1 MQLNRLIKELSQE
14 NILSPEIKTCI
25 VRILSRKESRLMLPE
40 EKARVKIDKQLR
52 NVGWCIVSRNEYLP
66 NSTVAV
72 KEALM
77 VGNTE
82 SDYLLFIDGKAIA
95 VVEAKREE
103 NPLGDDVKKQAEDY
117 AVSPQSWYAL
127 WFEKL
132 IPLVYMANGNKIYFK
147 NMLVEDSEYEE
158 LSQMHSPKKMLQM
171 VGKKSE
177 YGALPLLE
185 KRGLRDCQY
194 NAEIKFEESLKLGNK
209 KNLAVLATGSG
220 KTYLACLASYR
231 LLNYTS
237 TKRILFLVDRNN
249 LARQTETEFS
259 LFDRTENQM
268 RMGDLYTINR
278 LKKETDI
285 KSDIVISTI
294 QKLFA
299 VLTGQDIQEGN
310 EDAEDEIAKNDEEKD
325 NNEVVELGDDL
336 KLPPDYFQLI
346 IVDEC
351 HRSIYGKWKKVLD
364 YFSSAT
370 VLGLT
375 ATPTPEAYAYFNN
388 NIIEQYTYDDSV
400 VDGVNVPPRIYRI
413 ITDVTEHGGTIE
425 KGSKVI
431 ETAKR
436 SGKSETH
443 NAQTTVEYG
452 STELDRSIVNK
463 SQIREVLMAY
473 KKAIYEDLYPER
485 EKKWEYIPKT
495 LIFAKSDSHAT
506 DIVEIAKEVFK
517 TEFENDELPENF
529 VQKITYSSG
538 DSNAL
543 IRELRTE
550 KDFRIAVTVTLVA
563 TGTDVKP
570 LEVVLFMKD
579 VHSDVLYTQMKGRGC
594 RVISDDKLKEVT
606 PNADTKECY
615 YIVDAVGVTESEK
628 NIPKPGAGQGPKRAL
643 SLEHLLE
650 RLAHNEV
657 SDDNLMLLRD
667 YCSTIN
673 RRYEESV
680 LFSRHL
686 DYFIT
691 NYGFAPRKLA
701 NDINTAFAEGTLVE
715 YIDPSHD
722 NTERM
727 ALIYCLIGN
736 LQARNKLLEMQRG
749 YMVESDD
756 RDKVL
761 YAGFSKESARTYIE
775 NFEKYLEDNKDS
787 IEALRIIYNSEDIV
801 ITHEMLIELR
811 DRLLAESRQYGVYQI
826 WKNYK
831 ILDEQGDVEV
841 LDGKENVNA
850 LTNLIQIVR
859 YAYKKN
865 SKLTSLINGYAQR
878 FTLYCGQAQRVLTE
892 DQKDIMQQIAEYI
905 INDGAIMVM
914 ELNETDTEL
923 WKRAV
928 KSFGGEALASEIQ
941 TLSKFILKVA

>member
-1 MQLNRLIKELSQE
+1 
-14 NILSPEIKTCI
+14 
-25 VRILSRKESRLMLPE
+25 MLPE

-52 NVGWCIVSRNEYLP
+52 NAGWDIISRNEYLP
-66 NSTVAV
+66 NSTTAV

-82 SDYLLFIDGKAIA
+82 SDYLLFVDGKAIA

-103 NPLGDDVKKQAEDY
+103 NPLGDEVKKQAEDY

-158 LSQMHSPKKMLQM
+158 LSQMHSPKKMLQII
-171 VGKKSE
+171 GKKSE

-194 NAEIKFEESLKLGNK
+194 KAETKLEESLKLGNK

-231 LLNYTS
+231 LLNYTQ
-237 TKRILFLVDRNN
+237 TKRILFLADRNN
-249 LARQTETEFS
+249 LAKQALSEFS
-259 LFDRTENQM
+259 LFDRTENMQQM
-268 RMGDLYTINR
+268 GNLYTIKR
-278 LKKETDI
+278 LRKENDVNA
-285 KSDIVISTI
+285 DIVISTI

-299 VLTGQDIQEGN
+299 VLTGQAIQDGN
-310 EDAEDEIAKNDEEKD
+310 EDEEDELAKKNEEKD
-325 NNEVVELGDDL
+325 SKEVVELGNDL

-364 YFSSAT
+364 YFSGAT

-375 ATPTPEAYAYFNN
+375 ATPTPEAYAFFNN
-388 NIIEQYTYDDSV
+388 NIIENYKYEDSI
-400 VDGVNVPPRIYRI
+400 VDGVNVPSRIYRI
-413 ITDVTEHGGTIE
+413 ITDVTAHGGTIE
-425 KGSKVI
+425 QGAKVVEI
-431 ETAKR
+431 AKR
-436 SGKSETH
+436 TGKSETH
-443 NAQTTVEYG
+443 AAPITVEYG
-452 STELDRSIVNK
+452 SSELDRSVVNK
-463 SQIREVLMAY
+463 NQIREVLLAY

-485 EKKWEYIPKT
+485 DKKWEYIPKT
-495 LIFAKSDSHAT
+495 LIFAKDDNHAT
-506 DIVEIAKEVFK
+506 EIVEIAEDVFK
-517 TEFENDELPENF
+517 TEFENDILPKNY
-529 VQKITYSSG
+529 VQKITYTAG
-538 DSNAL
+538 DSDAL
-543 IRELRTE
+543 ITDLRTT

-628 NIPKPGAGQGPKRAL
+628 HIPKPGVGPGPKRPL

-680 LFSRHL
+680 LFGRHL

-691 NYGFAPRKLA
+691 SYGFAPRKLA

-715 YIDPSHD
+715 YISPSHD
-722 NTERM
+722 NTARM

-749 YMVESDD
+749 YMVESGDD
-756 RDKVL
+756 DKVL
-761 YAGFSKESARTYIE
+761 YAGFSKESAKTYIE

-787 IEALRIIYNSEDIV
+787 IEALRIIYNSEDTL
-801 ITHEMLIELR
+801 ITHEMLMELQ
-811 DRLLAESRQYGVYQI
+811 DRLLAESRQYGAYQI

-831 ILDEQGDVEV
+831 LLDEQGDVEA
-841 LDGKENVNA
+841 LDGKANVNA

-865 SKLTSLINGYAQR
+865 QKLTSLINGYAQR
-878 FTLYCGQAQRVLTE
+878 FSLYCGRAQRVLTE

-905 INDGAIMVM
+905 INDGAITVM

-928 KSFGGEALASEIQ
+928 KSFGGATLASEIQ

>member
-1 MQLNRLIKELSQE
+1 
-14 NILSPEIKTCI
+14 
-25 VRILSRKESRLMLPE
+25 MLPE

-52 NVGWCIVSRNEYLP
+52 NAGWDIVARNEYLP
-66 NSTVAV
+66 NSTSAV

-77 VGNTE
+77 GGNTE

-103 NPLGDDVKKQAEDY
+103 NPLGDEVKKQAEDY
-117 AVSPQSWYAL
+117 AVSPQAWYGL
-127 WFEKL
+127 WFDGL

-147 NMLVEDSEYEE
+147 NMLVPDSEYEE

-194 NAEIKFEESLKLGNK
+194 RAEVKFEVSLKMGNK

-231 LLNYTS
+231 LLNYTP

-249 LARQTETEFS
+249 LARQTESEFS
-259 LFDRTENQM
+259 VFDRTEGQQK
-268 RMGDLYTINR
+268 MGNLYTINR
-278 LKKETDI
+278 LKKEEDI
-285 KSDIVISTI
+285 RGDIVISTI
-294 QKLFA
+294 QKLFC
-299 VLTGQDIQEGN
+299 VLTGQAINDSD
-310 EDAEDEIAKNDEEKD
+310 EDAEDEKAKADEEKD
-325 NNEVVELGDDL
+325 SKTVIDLGNDL

-364 YFSSAT
+364 YFSGAT

-375 ATPTPEAYAYFNN
+375 ATPTPEAYAYFNKN
-388 NIIEQYTYDDSV
+388 VIEEYTYDDSV

-413 ITDVTEHGGTIE
+413 ITDVTAHGGTIE
-425 KGSKVI
+425 KGSKVT
-431 ETAKR
+431 ETSKRTGKTESIDAKV
-436 SGKSETH
+436 S
-443 NAQTTVEYG
+443 VEY
-452 STELDRSIVNK
+452 SASELDRSVVNK
-463 SQIREVLMAY
+463 KQIKEVLLAY
-473 KKAIYEDLYPER
+473 KKAIYEDLYPSR
-485 EKKWEYIPKT
+485 EQKWEYIPKT
-495 LIFAKSDSHAT
+495 LIFAKDDNHAT
-506 DIVEIAKEVFK
+506 EIVDIARDVFK
-517 TEFENDELPENF
+517 TEFDNEAIPEKF
-529 VQKITYSSG
+529 VQKITYSAG

-543 IRELRTE
+543 IRDLRTE
-550 KDFRIAVTVTLVA
+550 KEFRIAVTVTLVA

-628 NIPKPGAGQGPKRAL
+628 RIPKPGPDGPSKKNL

-657 SDDNLMLLRD
+657 SDENLMLLRD

-680 LFSRHL
+680 LFGRHL

-691 NYGFAPRKLA
+691 NFGFAPRKLA
-701 NDINTAFAEGTLVE
+701 NDINTAFSQGMLVE
-715 YIDPSHD
+715 YISPSHD
-722 NTERM
+722 NSVRM
-727 ALIYCLIGN
+727 GLIYCLIGN

-749 YMVESDD
+749 YLIETGDD
-756 RDKVL
+756 DQVL
-761 YAGFSKESARTYIE
+761 YAGFSKESAKTYIQ
-775 NFEKYLEDNKDS
+775 NFEKYLEDHKDD
-787 IEALRIIYNSEDIV
+787 IEALRIIYNSEDKV
-801 ITHEMLIELR
+801 ITHDMLMELR
-811 DRLLAESRQYGVYQI
+811 DRLLSESRQYGVYQI

-831 ILDEQGDVEV
+831 ILDEQGDVEA
-841 LDGKENVNA
+841 LDGKANVNA

-865 SKLTSLINGYAQR
+865 QKLTSLINGYAQR
-878 FTLYCGQAQRVLTE
+878 FSLYCGQNQRVLTE
-892 DQKDIMQQIAEYI
+892 EQKDIMKQIAEYI
-905 INDGAIMVM
+905 INDGAISVM

-923 WKRAV
+923 WKKAV
-928 KSFGGEALASEIQ
+928 KSFGGKTLASEIQ
-941 TLSKFILKVA
+941 SLSKFILKVA

>member
-1 MQLNRLIKELSQE
+1 
-14 NILSPEIKTCI
+14 
-25 VRILSRKESRLMLPE
+25 MLPE

-52 NVGWCIVSRNEYLP
+52 NAGWDIVARNEYLP
-66 NSTVAV
+66 NSTSAV

-77 VGNTE
+77 GGNTE

-103 NPLGDDVKKQAEDY
+103 NPLGDEVKKQAEDY
-117 AVSPQSWYAL
+117 AVSPQDWYGV

-147 NMLVEDSEYEE
+147 NMLVENSDYEE
-158 LSQMHSPKKMLQM
+158 LSQMHSPKKMLQII
-171 VGKKSE
+171 GKKSE
-177 YGALPLLE
+177 YGALPLIE
-185 KRGLRDCQY
+185 KRGLRACQY
-194 NAEIKFEESLKLGNK
+194 RAEVKFEESLKMGNK

-220 KTYLACLASYR
+220 KTYLACLAAYR

-249 LARQTETEFS
+249 LARQTESEFS
-259 LFDRTENQM
+259 VFDRTEGQQK
-268 RMGDLYTINR
+268 MGNLYTINR
-278 LKKETDI
+278 LKKEEDI
-285 KSDIVISTI
+285 KGDIVISTI
-294 QKLFA
+294 QKLFC
-299 VLTGQDIQEGN
+299 VLTGQEINDSD
-310 EDAEDEIAKNDEEKD
+310 EDAEDEKAKADEEKD
-325 NNEVVELGDDL
+325 SKTVVDLGNDL

-364 YFSSAT
+364 YFSGAT

-375 ATPTPEAYAYFNN
+375 ATPTPEAYAYFNKN
-388 NIIEQYTYDDSV
+388 VIEEYSYDDSV
-400 VDGVNVPPRIYRI
+400 VDGVNVPPRVYRI
-413 ITDVTEHGGTIE
+413 ITDITAHGGTIE
-425 KGSKVI
+425 NGAKITETSKR
-431 ETAKR
+431 T
-436 SGKSETH
+436 GKSETID
-443 NAQTTVEYG
+443 AGSSVEYG
-452 STELDRSIVNK
+452 ASELDRSVVNK
-463 SQIREVLMAY
+463 KQIKEVLMAY
-473 KKAIYEDLYPER
+473 KKALYEDLYPSRER
-485 EKKWEYIPKT
+485 KWEYIPKT
-495 LIFAKSDSHAT
+495 LIFAKSDPHAN
-506 DIVEIAKEVFK
+506 DIVEIVEEVFK
-517 TEFENDELPENF
+517 VEFENGKLPKNF
-529 VQKITYSSG
+529 VKKITYTAG

-543 IRELRTE
+543 IRDLRTE

-628 NIPKPGAGQGPKRAL
+628 HIPKPGPDGSGKKNL

-657 SDDNLMLLRD
+657 SDENLMLLRD

-680 LFSRHL
+680 LFGRHL

-691 NYGFAPRKLA
+691 NFGFAPRKLA
-701 NDINTAFAEGTLVE
+701 NDINTAFAQGTLVE
-715 YIDPSHD
+715 YISPSHD
-722 NTERM
+722 NSMRM
-727 ALIYCLIGN
+727 GLIYCLIGN

-749 YMVESDD
+749 YLVETGDD
-756 RDKVL
+756 DKVL
-761 YAGFSKESARTYIE
+761 YAGFSKETAKKYIE
-775 NFEKYLEDNKDS
+775 NFEKYLEDHKDD
-787 IEALRIIYNSEDIV
+787 IEALRIIYNSEDKV
-801 ITHEMLIELR
+801 ITHDMLMELR
-811 DRLLAESRQYGVYQI
+811 DRLLSESRQYGVYQI

-831 ILDEQGDVEV
+831 LLDEQGDVEV
-841 LDGKENVNA
+841 LDGKANVNA

-865 SKLTSLINGYAQR
+865 QKLTSLINGYASR
-878 FTLYCGQAQRVLTE
+878 FALYCGQNQRILTE
-892 DQKDIMQQIAEYI
+892 DQKEIMKQIAEYI
-905 INDGAIMVM
+905 INDGAITVM

-923 WKRAV
+923 WKKAV
-928 KSFGGEALASEIQ
+928 KSIGGKELSTEIQ
-941 TLSKFILKVA
+941 KLSKLILKVA

>member
-1 MQLNRLIKELSQE
+1 MVVK
-14 NILSPEIKTCI
+14 
-25 VRILSRKESRLMLPE
+25 SRKEDAMLPE

-52 NVGWCIVSRNEYLP
+52 NAGWDIISRNEYLP
-66 NSTVAV
+66 NSTTAV

-82 SDYLLFIDGKAIA
+82 SDYLLFVDGKAIA

-103 NPLGDDVKKQAEDY
+103 NPLGDEVKKQAEDY

-147 NMLVEDSEYEE
+147 NMLAEDSEYEE
-158 LSQMHSPKKMLQM
+158 LSQMHSPKKMLQII
-171 VGKKSE
+171 GKKSE

-194 NAEIKFEESLKLGNK
+194 KAETKLEESLKLGNK

-231 LLNYTS
+231 LLNYTQ
-237 TKRILFLVDRNN
+237 TKRILFLADRNN
-249 LARQTETEFS
+249 LAKQALSEFS
-259 LFDRTENQM
+259 LFDRTENMQQM
-268 RMGDLYTINR
+268 GNLYTIKR
-278 LKKETDI
+278 LRKENDVNA
-285 KSDIVISTI
+285 DIVISTI

-299 VLTGQDIQEGN
+299 VLTGQAIQDGN
-310 EDAEDEIAKNDEEKD
+310 EDEEDELAKKNEEKESK
-325 NNEVVELGDDL
+325 EVVELCNDL

-364 YFSSAT
+364 YFSGAT

-375 ATPTPEAYAYFNN
+375 ATPTPEAYAFFNN
-388 NIIEQYTYDDSV
+388 NIIENYKYEDSI
-400 VDGVNVPPRIYRI
+400 VDGVNVPSRIYRI
-413 ITDVTEHGGTIE
+413 ITDVTAHGGTIE
-425 KGSKVI
+425 QGAKVV

-436 SGKSETH
+436 TGKSETH
-443 NAQTTVEYG
+443 AAPITVEYG
-452 STELDRSIVNK
+452 SSELDRSVVNK
-463 SQIREVLMAY
+463 NQIREVLLAY

-485 EKKWEYIPKT
+485 DKKWEFIPKT
-495 LIFAKSDSHAT
+495 LIFAKDDNHAAE
-506 DIVEIAKEVFK
+506 IVEIAEDVFK
-517 TEFENDELPENF
+517 TEFENNTLPKNY
-529 VQKITYSSG
+529 VQKITYTAG
-538 DSNAL
+538 DSDAL
-543 IRELRTE
+543 ITDLRTT

-594 RVISDDKLKEVT
+594 RIISDDKLKEVT

-628 NIPKPGAGQGPKRAL
+628 HIPKPGVGPGPKRPL

-680 LFSRHL
+680 LFGRHL

-691 NYGFAPRKLA
+691 SYGFAPRKLA

-715 YIDPSHD
+715 YISPSHD
-722 NTERM
+722 NTARM

-749 YMVESDD
+749 YMVESGDD
-756 RDKVL
+756 DKVL
-761 YAGFSKESARTYIE
+761 YAGFSKESAKTYIE
-775 NFEKYLEDNKDS
+775 NFEKYLDDNKDS
-787 IEALRIIYNSEDIV
+787 IEALRIIYNSEDTL
-801 ITHEMLIELR
+801 ITHEMLMELQ
-811 DRLLAESRQYGVYQI
+811 DRLLAESRQYGAYQI

-831 ILDEQGDVEV
+831 LLDEQGDVEA
-841 LDGKENVNA
+841 LDGKANVNA

-865 SKLTSLINGYAQR
+865 QKLTSLINGYAQR
-878 FTLYCGQAQRVLTE
+878 FSLYCGRAQRVLTE

-905 INDGAIMVM
+905 INDGAITVM

-928 KSFGGEALASEIQ
+928 KSFGGATLASEIQ

>member
-1 MQLNRLIKELSQE
+1 M
-14 NILSPEIKTCI
+14 P
-25 VRILSRKESRLMLPE
+25 MLPE

-52 NVGWCIVSRNEYLP
+52 NAGWDIVARNEYLP
-66 NSTVAV
+66 NSTSAV

-77 VGNTE
+77 GGNTE

-103 NPLGDDVKKQAEDY
+103 NPLGDEVKKQAEDY
-117 AVSPQSWYAL
+117 AVSPRDWYGL

-147 NMLVEDSEYEE
+147 NMLVEDSDYEE
-158 LSQMHSPKKMLQM
+158 LSQMHSPKKMLQI

-177 YGALPLLE
+177 YGALPLIE

-194 NAEIKFEESLKLGNK
+194 RAEVKFEESLKMGNK

-231 LLNYTS
+231 LLNYTP

-249 LARQTETEFS
+249 LARQTESEFS
-259 LFDRTENQM
+259 VFDRTEGQQK
-268 RMGDLYTINR
+268 MGNLYTINR
-278 LKKETDI
+278 LKKEEDI
-285 KSDIVISTI
+285 KGDIVISTI
-294 QKLFA
+294 QKLFC
-299 VLTGQDIQEGN
+299 VLTGQEINDSD
-310 EDAEDEIAKNDEEKD
+310 EDAEDEKAKADEEKD
-325 NNEVVELGDDL
+325 SKTVVNLGNDL

-364 YFSSAT
+364 YFSEAT

-375 ATPTPEAYAYFNN
+375 ATPTPEAYAYFNKN
-388 NIIEQYTYDDSV
+388 VIEEYTYDDSV
-400 VDGVNVPPRIYRI
+400 VDGVNVPPRVYRI
-413 ITDVTEHGGTIE
+413 ITDITAHGGTIE
-425 KGSKVI
+425 NGAKITETSKR
-431 ETAKR
+431 T
-436 SGKSETH
+436 GKSETID
-443 NAQTTVEYG
+443 AGTSVEYG
-452 STELDRSIVNK
+452 ATELDRSVVNK
-463 SQIREVLMAY
+463 KQIKEVLMAY
-473 KKAIYEDLYPER
+473 KKAIYEDLYPSR
-485 EKKWEYIPKT
+485 EQKWEYIPKT
-495 LIFAKSDSHAT
+495 LIFAKSDLHAN
-506 DIVEIAKEVFK
+506 DIVEIVEEVFK
-517 TEFENDELPENF
+517 VEFENGKLPKNF
-529 VQKITYSSG
+529 VKKITYTAG

-543 IRELRTE
+543 IRDLRTE

-628 NIPKPGAGQGPKRAL
+628 HIPKPGPDGSGKKNL

-657 SDDNLMLLRD
+657 SDENLMLLRD

-680 LFSRHL
+680 LFGRHL

-691 NYGFAPRKLA
+691 NFGFAPRKLA
-701 NDINTAFAEGTLVE
+701 NDINTAFAQGTLAE
-715 YIDPSHD
+715 YISPSHD
-722 NTERM
+722 NSMRM
-727 ALIYCLIGN
+727 GMIYCLIGN

-749 YMVESDD
+749 YFVETGDD
-756 RDKVL
+756 DKVL
-761 YAGFSKESARTYIE
+761 YAGFSKETAKTYIE
-775 NFEKYLEDNKDS
+775 NFEKYLEDHKDD
-787 IEALRIIYNSEDIV
+787 IEALRIIYNSEDKV
-801 ITHEMLIELR
+801 ITHEMLMELR
-811 DRLLAESRQYGVYQI
+811 DRLLSESRQYGVYQI

-831 ILDEQGDVEV
+831 LLDEQGDVEA
-841 LDGKENVNA
+841 LDGKANVNA

-859 YAYKKN
+859 YAYKK
-865 SKLTSLINGYAQR
+865 SQKLTSLINGYASR
-878 FTLYCGQAQRVLTE
+878 FSLYCGQNQRILSE
-892 DQKDIMQQIAEYI
+892 EQKDIMQQIAEYI
-905 INDGAIMVM
+905 INDGAITVM

-923 WKRAV
+923 WKKAV
-928 KSFGGEALASEIQ
+928 KSFGGKTLASEIQ

>member
-1 MQLNRLIKELSQE
+1 MVVK
-14 NILSPEIKTCI
+14 
-25 VRILSRKESRLMLPE
+25 SRKEDAMLPE

-52 NVGWCIVSRNEYLP
+52 NAGWDIISRNEYLP
-66 NSTVAV
+66 NSTTAV

-82 SDYLLFIDGKAIA
+82 SDYLLFVDGKAIA

-103 NPLGDDVKKQAEDY
+103 NPLGDEVKKQAEDY

-158 LSQMHSPKKMLQM
+158 LSQMHSPKKMLQII
-171 VGKKSE
+171 GKKSE

-194 NAEIKFEESLKLGNK
+194 KAETKLEESLKLGNK

-231 LLNYTS
+231 LLNYTQ
-237 TKRILFLVDRNN
+237 TKRILFLADRNN
-249 LARQTETEFS
+249 LAKQALSEFS
-259 LFDRTENQM
+259 LFDRTENMQQM
-268 RMGDLYTINR
+268 GNLYTIKR
-278 LKKETDI
+278 LRKENDVNA
-285 KSDIVISTI
+285 DIVISTI

-299 VLTGQDIQEGN
+299 VLTGQAIQDGN
-310 EDAEDEIAKNDEEKD
+310 EDEEDELAKKNEEKESK
-325 NNEVVELGDDL
+325 EVVELCNDL

-364 YFSSAT
+364 YFSGAT

-375 ATPTPEAYAYFNN
+375 ATPTPEAYAFFNN
-388 NIIEQYTYDDSV
+388 NIIENYKYEDSI
-400 VDGVNVPPRIYRI
+400 VDGVNVPSRIYRI
-413 ITDVTEHGGTIE
+413 ITDVTAHGGTIE
-425 KGSKVI
+425 QGAKVV

-436 SGKSETH
+436 TGKSETH
-443 NAQTTVEYG
+443 AAPITVEYG
-452 STELDRSIVNK
+452 SSELDRSVVNK
-463 SQIREVLMAY
+463 NQIREVLLAY

-485 EKKWEYIPKT
+485 DKKWEFIPKT
-495 LIFAKSDSHAT
+495 LIFAKDDNHAAE
-506 DIVEIAKEVFK
+506 IVEIAEDVFK
-517 TEFENDELPENF
+517 TEFENNTLPKNY
-529 VQKITYSSG
+529 VQKITYTAG
-538 DSNAL
+538 DSDAL
-543 IRELRTE
+543 ITDLRTT

-628 NIPKPGAGQGPKRAL
+628 HIPKPGVGPGPKRPL

-680 LFSRHL
+680 LFGRHL

-691 NYGFAPRKLA
+691 SYGFAPRKLA

-715 YIDPSHD
+715 YISPSHD
-722 NTERM
+722 NTARM

-749 YMVESDD
+749 YMVESGDD
-756 RDKVL
+756 DKVL
-761 YAGFSKESARTYIE
+761 YAGFSKESAKTYIE
-775 NFEKYLEDNKDS
+775 NFEKYLDDNKDS
-787 IEALRIIYNSEDIV
+787 IEALRIIYNSEDTL
-801 ITHEMLIELR
+801 ITHEMLMELQ
-811 DRLLAESRQYGVYQI
+811 DRLLAESRQYGAYQI

-831 ILDEQGDVEV
+831 LLDEQGDVEA
-841 LDGKENVNA
+841 LDGKANVNA

-865 SKLTSLINGYAQR
+865 QKLTSLINGYAQR
-878 FTLYCGQAQRVLTE
+878 FSLYCGRAQRVLTE

-905 INDGAIMVM
+905 INDGVITVM

-928 KSFGGEALASEIQ
+928 KSFGGATLASEIQ

>member
-1 MQLNRLIKELSQE
+1 
-14 NILSPEIKTCI
+14 
-25 VRILSRKESRLMLPE
+25 MLPE

-52 NVGWCIVSRNEYLP
+52 NVGWDIVSRNEYLP

-132 IPLVYMANGNKIYFK
+132 IPLVYMANGNKVYFK

-158 LSQMHSPKKMLQM
+158 LSQMHSPKKMLQI

-310 EDAEDEIAKNDEEKD
+310 EDAEDEIAKNAEEKD

-413 ITDVTEHGGTIE
+413 ITDITEHGGTIE

-463 SQIREVLMAY
+463 NQIREVLMAY

-506 DIVEIAKEVFK
+506 DIVEIAQEVFK

-543 IRELRTE
+543 IRDLRTE

-570 LEVVLFMKD
+570 LEVVLFMTD

-594 RVISDDKLKEVT
+594 RVISDDKLKEIT

-628 NIPKPGAGQGPKRAL
+628 NIPKPGAGQGLKRAL

-667 YCSTIN
+667 YCSIIN

-715 YIDPSHD
+715 YIGPSHD

-727 ALIYCLIGN
+727 ALVYCLIGN

-811 DRLLAESRQYGVYQI
+811 DRLLVESRQYGVYQI

-905 INDGAIMVM
+905 INDGAITVM
-914 ELNETDTEL
+914 ELNEADTEL

-928 KSFGGEALASEIQ
+928 KSFGGAALASEIQ